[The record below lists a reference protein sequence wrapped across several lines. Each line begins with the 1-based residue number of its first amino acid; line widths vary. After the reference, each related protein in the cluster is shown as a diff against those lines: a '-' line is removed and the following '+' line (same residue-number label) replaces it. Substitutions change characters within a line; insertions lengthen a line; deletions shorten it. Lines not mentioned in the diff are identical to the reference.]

1 MPLNEDCSSIVF
13 SFLPSPELTAYSP
26 GMRILEDEES
36 SEKMSFPGGSAS
48 KEST

>member
-26 GMRILEDEES
+26 GLRILEDEES
-36 SEKMSFPGGSAS
+36 SEKMSFPGGLAS